1 MKAQDLRIGNLVYDK
16 HYNLMEVVSLD
27 SRQGY
32 GNVYK
37 DAYGTSSGGVIK
49 PIPLTEEWL
58 IKMGFEKIGTNYE
71 KDWLLLHGN
80 IKTGTVDFLL
90 NEPKT
95 GKYKATILMYLHQLQ
110 NLYFALTG
118 EELTINN

>member
-1 MKAQDLRIGNLVYDK
+1 MKELQSKDLRIGNLVETPDGLK
-16 HYNLMEVVSLD
+16 EVTEINEECFYVAEFK
-27 SRQGY
+27 
-32 GNVYK
+32 NTW
-37 DAYGTSSGGVIK
+37 AEIK

-58 IKMGFEKIGTNYE
+58 LKMGFEKIGTNYE

-80 IKTGTVDFLL
+80 IKTGTIDFLL

-95 GKYKATILMYLHQLQ
+95 GKYKATILNYLHQLQ
-110 NLYFALTG
+110 NLVHSLTG